1 MTARPA
7 SSPAPNTIDRRMGPS
22 RSFIRTQNA
31 AKARAAE
38 ITCEKNSAAKVITTV
53 ARPRVIAAAV
63 P

>member
-1 MTARPA
+1 
-7 SSPAPNTIDRRMGPS
+7 MGPS
-22 RSFIRTQNA
+22 LSFIRTQNA

-38 ITCEKNSAAKVITTV
+38 ITCEKNSAAKVITIV